1 MDKIESSPKTNS
13 VASPQLLNGTYSFV
27 GNGLI
32 MHNIENNPF
41 WISYSVSY
49 KEMKMIAD
57 K

>member
-1 MDKIESSPKTNS
+1 MVQQSIWIGITIA
-13 VASPQLLNGTYSFV
+13 VFFV